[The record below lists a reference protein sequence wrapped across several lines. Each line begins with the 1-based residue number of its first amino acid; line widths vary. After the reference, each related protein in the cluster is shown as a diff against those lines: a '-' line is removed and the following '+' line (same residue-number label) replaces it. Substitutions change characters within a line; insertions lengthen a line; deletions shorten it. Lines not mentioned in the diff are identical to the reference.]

1 MHLPGGDVT
10 TTPSP
15 TPDARDLYMGE
26 RGGWSLVW
34 LAVLT
39 GGINVWGFWWSSPF
53 VVVLAALMIIGG
65 LAGTAACWFT
75 TSPRSR
81 LFQRLA
87 FVAVMVTVVFPQAI
101 EIHTRKFYTTDAA
114 AFDHVAARALL
125 HGSDPYAVSMA
136 PAARL
141 LQMPDIFWTYT
152 VNGGHVSQFSYPAGS
167 FLLDFPAFAL
177 GFRHAVVDW
186 VDLIAWLVSGV
197 LLFVLLPT
205 SLRWLA
211 ALVTL
216 TPALLGSFSSGETD
230 AIFVPFLILAVW
242 RWDRFGQGPG
252 AGLSRWV
259 GPIALGLAC
268 AIKQTPWFCVPLLV
282 TGVFLEARMAGR
294 PAPRLALRYLL
305 IVLAVFGAVNLP
317 FVVWQPSAWV
327 HGTLTPLVGGLVAD
341 GQGLVSLA
349 THGITGGADLIMLSV
364 AGGLALVTV
373 VTAFAL
379 WYPHLKRIWLLL
391 LPIPLFFSP
400 RSLSSYLVDLFPAA
414 VVAALSVH
422 GVTQGAWAHRRHA
435 QDERARPFGWKGVEV
450 VPVLTVGVPALGGGD
465 RLCPGLHRTTVAADG
480 AQCGPVARG
489 PGGRCRHGLGTQ
501 SNRIC
506 RHTPFHGQHR
516 GQSPRVLDA
525 LGPWTCGPGCTRNA
539 NVDAL
544 SARPHSCS
552 PERRPVARGGVH
564 RRSGLAEHL
573 ASPGVHGIGSA
584 SLNRRRPTP
593 T

>member
-1 MHLPGGDVT
+1 MDVT

-15 TPDARDLYMGE
+15 SPDGRDLYMAE

-53 VVVLAALMIIGG
+53 IVAVAAVMIMSG
-65 LAGTAACWFT
+65 LAGTAASWFT
-75 TSPRSR
+75 ASPRSR
-81 LFQRLA
+81 VFQRLA
-87 FVAVMVTVVFPQAI
+87 FVAVMATVVFPQAI

-125 HGSDPYAVSMA
+125 HGADPYVASMA

-141 LQMPDIFWTYT
+141 LQVPDIFWTYT

-167 FLLDFPAFAL
+167 FLLDYPALAL

-216 TPALLGSFSSGETD
+216 TPALVGSFSSGETD

-242 RWDRFGQGPG
+242 RWDRFGQGRS
-252 AGLSRWV
+252 AGLARWV

-268 AIKQTPWFCVPLLV
+268 AIKQTPWFCAPLLV
-282 TGVFLEARMAGR
+282 TGVFLEARLAGR
-294 PAPRLALRYLL
+294 PGARPALRYFLT
-305 IVLAVFGAVNLP
+305 VLAMFGAVNLP
-317 FVVWQPSAWV
+317 FVVWQPSAWF
-327 HGTLTPLVGGLVAD
+327 HDTLTPFAGGLVAD
-341 GQGLVSLA
+341 GQGLISLA
-349 THGITGGADLIMLSV
+349 THGITGGADLIMLSL

-373 VTAFAL
+373 VTAFAV

-414 VVAALSVH
+414 VVAALSVR
-422 GVTQGAWAHRRHA
+422 GVSPGTWARRGLTQHK
-435 QDERARPFGWKGVEV
+435 RARPYGWKGVK
-450 VPVLTVGVPALGGGD
+450 VLTVGVPALGVVIACVLAFTAPPLQLTVRSVALSHRDRVVDAVTVSVHNRTGSAVTPHFMVNTGDNPHGFWVPSDHGRVVLGAGGTQT
-465 RLCPGLHRTTVAADG
+465 LTLYPPILTVAPQKG
-480 AQCGPVARG
+480 ARWLVEAYTGDPAWLSTSSLQLFTGS
-489 PGGRCRHGLGTQ
+489 GGQR
-501 SNRIC
+501 
-506 RHTPFHGQHR
+506 
-516 GQSPRVLDA
+516 
-525 LGPWTCGPGCTRNA
+525 
-539 NVDAL
+539 
-544 SARPHSCS
+544 
-552 PERRPVARGGVH
+552 
-564 RRSGLAEHL
+564 
-573 ASPGVHGIGSA
+573 
-584 SLNRRRPTP
+584 
-593 T
+593 